1 MNEENSLLTGAVR
14 PALLRYAL
22 PIILSMVATQ
32 FYAVA
37 DTMIIGLRLDADALA
52 AVSNAS
58 TVLMIFLFISGGME
72 LGGGLLVAAGKPTAT
87 KHEMTEL
94 LYNLLFV
101 DEVIALLTTAV
112 GFVTLPALLRLINT
126 PAEILDTAVLYG
138 RIYLMGLPFLMPY
151 DLSKECVMG
160 CGDSKTPLKVIV
172 ATSAMNIVLDLVL
185 VGPFGV
191 AGAAAATAAAQVAGA
206 VYMVAFLRRTQMD
219 AAFSLRMLKA
229 RYARDIFRLSAPNS
243 IQQASG
249 TIITTVKQGLLGGL
263 GVEAIAGFSCAG
275 KLSSLLMMP
284 VFGFVQSTVFFI
296 AQNTAALQPGRVKE
310 GLREGRRILLVYS
323 LGVMAV
329 CIGLRGPLLR
339 LFTTDPAA
347 ASYGCTML
355 AFESVTYLFVAHDL
369 SMVRH
374 ISDRIGVMYL
384 GKIVESGDSD
394 EVYDN
399 PCHPYTRALL
409 ASIPIAD
416 PKRALSLE
424 NCGIEG
430 DLPSPLHIPSGCRF
444 HTRCPYATEQC
455 RQQEPE
461 LEERTPGHMV
471 ACWKK

>member
-58 TVLMIFLFISGGME
+58 TMLMIFLFVSGGME

-138 RIYLMGLPFLMPY
+138 RIYLLGLPFLMPY

-172 ATSAMNIVLDLVL
+172 AASVMNIVLDLVL

-191 AGAAAATAAAQVAGA
+191 AGAAAATAAAQVAGRSLHGGVSAPHPDGRGFLAPDAKGALCQRYFPA
-206 VYMVAFLRRTQMD
+206 VGPQQCPAGQRHHHHHGQTGAAGRPGCGSHCRLLLRR
-219 AAFSLRMLKA
+219 
-229 RYARDIFRLSAPNS
+229 
-243 IQQASG
+243 QA
-249 TIITTVKQGLLGGL
+249 V
-263 GVEAIAGFSCAG
+263 
-275 KLSSLLMMP
+275 
-284 VFGFVQSTVFFI
+284 
-296 AQNTAALQPGRVKE
+296 
-310 GLREGRRILLVYS
+310 
-323 LGVMAV
+323 
-329 CIGLRGPLLR
+329 
-339 LFTTDPAA
+339 
-347 ASYGCTML
+347 
-355 AFESVTYLFVAHDL
+355 
-369 SMVRH
+369 
-374 ISDRIGVMYL
+374 
-384 GKIVESGDSD
+384 
-394 EVYDN
+394 
-399 PCHPYTRALL
+399 
-409 ASIPIAD
+409 
-416 PKRALSLE
+416 
-424 NCGIEG
+424 
-430 DLPSPLHIPSGCRF
+430 
-444 HTRCPYATEQC
+444 
-455 RQQEPE
+455 
-461 LEERTPGHMV
+461 
-471 ACWKK
+471 

>member
-112 GFVTLPALLRLINT
+112 GFVTLLALLRLINT

-138 RIYLMGLPFLMPY
+138 RIYLLGLPFLMPY

-172 ATSAMNIVLDLVL
+172 ATSVMNIVLDLVL

-191 AGAAAATAAAQVAGA
+191 AGAAAGPAGGGGGGDRQQGGGPWGGAGAAPATAVAQVAGA

-219 AAFSLRMLKA
+219 AAFSPRMLKA

-243 IQQASG
+243 VQQASG

-323 LGVMAV
+323 LGVVAV

-355 AFESVTYLFVAHDL
+355 AFESVTYLFVAQKHL
-369 SMVRH
+369 FEARLRGAQKMGLYLASSLGQIALNLLACV
-374 ISDRIGVMYL
+374 ILVPRIGFAGFWMSSWISAPI
-384 GKIVESGDSD
+384 GM
-394 EVYDN
+394 
-399 PCHPYTRALL
+399 LL
-409 ASIPIAD
+409 AA
-416 PKRALSLE
+416 ALANLS
-424 NCGIEG
+424 GASHQ
-430 DLPSPLHIPSGCRF
+430 LP
-444 HTRCPYATEQC
+444 Q
-455 RQQEPE
+455 
-461 LEERTPGHMV
+461 
-471 ACWKK
+471 

>member
-101 DEVIALLTTAV
+101 DEIIALLTTAV

-138 RIYLMGLPFLMPY
+138 RIYLLGLPFLMPY

-172 ATSAMNIVLDLVL
+172 ATSVMNIVLDLVL

-219 AAFSLRMLKA
+219 AAFSPRMLKA

-243 IQQASG
+243 VQQASG

-275 KLSSLLMMP
+275 KLSSLLDDAGVRLCAVHSVLYCAKHSRP
-284 VFGFVQSTVFFI
+284 SAGPCERGPAGRAADLVGVFAWGGGGLHRP
-296 AQNTAALQPGRVKE
+296 AGTAAPALYHRPGS
-310 GLREGRRILLVYS
+310 GQ
-323 LGVMAV
+323 
-329 CIGLRGPLLR
+329 LR
-339 LFTTDPAA
+339 LHHA
-347 ASYGCTML
+347 GL
-355 AFESVTYLFVAHDL
+355 
-369 SMVRH
+369 
-374 ISDRIGVMYL
+374 
-384 GKIVESGDSD
+384 
-394 EVYDN
+394 
-399 PCHPYTRALL
+399 
-409 ASIPIAD
+409 
-416 PKRALSLE
+416 
-424 NCGIEG
+424 
-430 DLPSPLHIPSGCRF
+430 
-444 HTRCPYATEQC
+444 
-455 RQQEPE
+455 
-461 LEERTPGHMV
+461 
-471 ACWKK
+471 

>member
-172 ATSAMNIVLDLVL
+172 ATSVMNIVLDLVL

-229 RYARDIFRLSAPNS
+229 RYAKDIFRLSAPNS
-243 IQQASG
+243 I
-249 TIITTVKQGLLGGL
+249 
-263 GVEAIAGFSCAG
+263 
-275 KLSSLLMMP
+275 
-284 VFGFVQSTVFFI
+284 
-296 AQNTAALQPGRVKE
+296 
-310 GLREGRRILLVYS
+310 
-323 LGVMAV
+323 
-329 CIGLRGPLLR
+329 
-339 LFTTDPAA
+339 
-347 ASYGCTML
+347 
-355 AFESVTYLFVAHDL
+355 
-369 SMVRH
+369 
-374 ISDRIGVMYL
+374 
-384 GKIVESGDSD
+384 
-394 EVYDN
+394 
-399 PCHPYTRALL
+399 
-409 ASIPIAD
+409 
-416 PKRALSLE
+416 
-424 NCGIEG
+424 
-430 DLPSPLHIPSGCRF
+430 
-444 HTRCPYATEQC
+444 
-455 RQQEPE
+455 
-461 LEERTPGHMV
+461 
-471 ACWKK
+471 

>member
-22 PIILSMVATQ
+22 PMILSMVATQ

-112 GFVTLPALLRLINT
+112 GFVTLPALLQLINT

-191 AGAAAATAAAQVAGA
+191 AGAAAATAAAQVAA
-206 VYMVAFLRRTQMD
+206 RSTWWHFC
-219 AAFSLRMLKA
+219 AAPRWM
-229 RYARDIFRLSAPNS
+229 RLSRPGCSRRAMPGIFSGCQPPTVFSRPAAPS
-243 IQQASG
+243 SPRSSRGCWAVWVWKPLRVSPAQAS
-249 TIITTVKQGLLGGL
+249 
-263 GVEAIAGFSCAG
+263 C
-275 KLSSLLMMP
+275 
-284 VFGFVQSTVFFI
+284 
-296 AQNTAALQPGRVKE
+296 
-310 GLREGRRILLVYS
+310 
-323 LGVMAV
+323 
-329 CIGLRGPLLR
+329 
-339 LFTTDPAA
+339 PA
-347 ASYGCTML
+347 C
-355 AFESVTYLFVAHDL
+355 
-369 SMVRH
+369 
-374 ISDRIGVMYL
+374 
-384 GKIVESGDSD
+384 
-394 EVYDN
+394 
-399 PCHPYTRALL
+399 
-409 ASIPIAD
+409 
-416 PKRALSLE
+416 
-424 NCGIEG
+424 
-430 DLPSPLHIPSGCRF
+430 
-444 HTRCPYATEQC
+444 
-455 RQQEPE
+455 
-461 LEERTPGHMV
+461 
-471 ACWKK
+471 

>member
-58 TVLMIFLFISGGME
+58 TVLMIFLFVSGGME

-138 RIYLMGLPFLMPY
+138 RIFLMPY

-323 LGVMAV
+323 LGVVAV

-355 AFESVTYLFVAHDL
+355 AFESVTCLFVAQKHL
-369 SMVRH
+369 FEARLRGAQKMGLYLVSNLGQIALNLLACV
-374 ISDRIGVMYL
+374 ILVPRIGFAGFWMSSWISAPIGL
-384 GKIVESGDSD
+384 
-394 EVYDN
+394 
-399 PCHPYTRALL
+399 LL
-409 ASIPIAD
+409 AA
-416 PKRALSLE
+416 ALANLS
-424 NCGIEG
+424 GTSHQ
-430 DLPSPLHIPSGCRF
+430 LP
-444 HTRCPYATEQC
+444 
-455 RQQEPE
+455 
-461 LEERTPGHMV
+461 
-471 ACWKK
+471 